1 MISRANWYSLM
12 GGRIR
17 KGGYS
22 PRSINDVYLSGYAK
36 ARTPRVSAPYL
47 WVPQVTS

>member
-1 MISRANWYSLM
+1 MIPRAYWYSLM

-22 PRSINDVYLSGYAK
+22 PGSINDVYLPGYAK
-36 ARTPRVSAPYL
+36 AGTPGASAPYF
-47 WVPQVTS
+47 WIPQVTS

>member
-1 MISRANWYSLM
+1 MIPRTDQHSLT

-36 ARTPRVSAPYL
+36 VRTPGASAPYF
-47 WVPQVTS
+47 WVPQVTP

>member
-1 MISRANWYSLM
+1 MISRADWYSLM
-12 GGRIR
+12 GGQIR

-22 PRSINDVYLSGYAK
+22 PRSINDAYLSGYAK
-36 ARTPRVSAPYL
+36 VKTPRASALYF